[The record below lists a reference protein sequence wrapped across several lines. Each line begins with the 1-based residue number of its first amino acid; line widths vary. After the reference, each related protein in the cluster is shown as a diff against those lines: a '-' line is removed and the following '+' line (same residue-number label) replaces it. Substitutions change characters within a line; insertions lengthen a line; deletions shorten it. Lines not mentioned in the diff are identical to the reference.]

1 MPSGWRT
8 MRYCTGGHVR
18 HRRFVVV
25 FGLVLVSL
33 LSGGSVP
40 AQEETLKVSEMTVT
54 TRIVR
59 RNPVDSVRRISAA
72 SAKMLYCYTRV
83 TASDDEERSISHIW
97 YRNGEAMGEYE
108 LPVRGSR
115 WRTYSKM
122 MIEKGMRGSW
132 RVDALDDEGK
142 LLKSVSFTMN

>member
-1 MPSGWRT
+1 V
-8 MRYCTGGHVR
+8 RYLG
-18 HRRFVVV
+18 FVVV
-25 FGLVLVSL
+25 FGLVLFPFLLAGSL
-33 LSGGSVP
+33 Q

-72 SAKMLYCYTRV
+72 SAKTLYCFTRV
-83 TASDDEERSISHIW
+83 AAPDDEERSISHIW

-122 MIEKGMRGSW
+122 VIEKGMRGAW
-132 RVDALDDEGK
+132 RVDALDDGGK

>member
-1 MPSGWRT
+1 V
-8 MRYCTGGHVR
+8 RYL
-18 HRRFVVV
+18 RFVVV
-25 FGLVLVSL
+25 FGLVLFPFLSAGSL
-33 LSGGSVP
+33 Q

-72 SAKMLYCYTRV
+72 SAKTLYCYTRV
-83 TASDDEERSISHIW
+83 AAPDDEERSISHVW

-122 MIEKGMRGSW
+122 VIEKGMRGSW